1 MQEKLAVSNAY
12 HTKKLSPM
20 FIFHMVFSNV
30 LPELAVAHISEFV
43 LFPLVRY
50 NFLKLNVE
58 IWASVGKSCY
68 HACCFGFP
76 HIILNRSATLK
87 KDGL

>member
-1 MQEKLAVSNAY
+1 
-12 HTKKLSPM
+12 M
-20 FIFHMVFSNV
+20 FTFCMVFSNV

-50 NFLKLNVE
+50 NVLKLNVE

-87 KDGL
+87 KGRFVKVRWMDCLDYDFIH